1 MTKETLARRSNC
13 RAVIAYH
20 EIHGKNR
27 YFSVAEAAKGTGL
40 CTGTVRRLLGN
51 GKHSITGWRFIYD
64 TGTGK
69 TGTEKVLRLTDDE
82 VEDIY
87 WRLKEDLK
95 CTALRMKYQDNF
107 SWPLYDKVAEL
118 VGNVNNAHEEYEYWR
133 DWLDKNRDDLYEDR
147 YADRED
153 EDE

>member
-1 MTKETLARRSNC
+1 MKRETIAKRSNC

-20 EIHGKNR
+20 EIHGKNKF
-27 YFSVAEAAKGTGL
+27 FSVSEAAKYTGL

-64 TGTGK
+64 GTRK
-69 TGTEKVLRLTDDE
+69 AEPEIVLRLTKNELD
-82 VEDIY
+82 
-87 WRLKEDLK
+87 RLYELLRYVIEDL
-95 CTALRMKYQDNF
+95 ALRKPYQENYT
-107 SWPLYDKVAEL
+107 WPFYDKVAEL
-118 VGNVNNAHEEYEYWR
+118 VGNVNNSHDQYEYWR

>member
-1 MTKETLARRSNC
+1 MKRETIAKRSTC

-20 EIHGKNR
+20 EIHGKNKF
-27 YFSVAEAAKGTGL
+27 FSVSEAAKYTGL

-64 TGTGK
+64 GTREG
-69 TGTEKVLRLTDDE
+69 EPEIVLRLTKDE
-82 VEDIY
+82 LD
-87 WRLKEDLK
+87 RLYEHLRYEIEDL
-95 CTALRMKYQDNF
+95 AIRRPYQENYT
-107 SWPLYDKVAEL
+107 WPFYDKVAEL
-118 VGNVNNAHEEYEYWR
+118 KGNVNNSHDQYEYWR

-153 EDE
+153 DE